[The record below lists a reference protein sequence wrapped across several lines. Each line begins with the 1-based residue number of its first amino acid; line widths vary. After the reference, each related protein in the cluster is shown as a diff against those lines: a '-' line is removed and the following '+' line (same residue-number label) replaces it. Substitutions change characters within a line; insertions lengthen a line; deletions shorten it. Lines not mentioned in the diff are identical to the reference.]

1 MQTSRLFPLGT
12 VLESIDLKRG
22 TGTAVPVP
30 FLLGSK
36 ACAQGGDA
44 AGDGES
50 KEHILRHGAGD
61 KMLSGISCVLQ
72 ESAKEIIR

>member
-1 MQTSRLFPLGT
+1 MGT

-30 FLLGSK
+30 FLPGSK
-36 ACAQGGDA
+36 ACVQGGDA

-50 KEHILRHGAGD
+50 KEHILRHESGE
-61 KMLSGISCVLQ
+61 KMFPRISCVLQ
-72 ESAKEIIR
+72 ESVKEIIR